1 MLQMNHATRQTP
13 SRRLSLALIAV
24 LSLAVLLAMFSGTAS
39 AQSEAAIG
47 RGFTGVVKSVSATNG
62 LLAVESK
69 GILFQLGVN
78 DTTIINVPPDQDVGL
93 TGLPVE
99 LSFKIAGLAD
109 GPITDA
115 NGIATP
121 EIHTAQKLIV
131 IPGRA
136 TRSHKRTIASDKQG
150 DDLTALDAD
159 GVKTE
164 LKGRGAGIEKGESLI
179 ILVQKPGRGS
189 TKEKVR
195 GLFKAKTVTDRL
207 DRLAEAEAEDP
218 IKASILAGLR
228 DRRDDEQ
235 EKRLRR
241 TADNAEMAADLIER
255 WPLSRCFRVAA
266 NLIGAL
272 AKQARRLHDRGRLTL
287 VKELPA
293 SLCSS
298 RESALITG
306 LTAPRPL
313 RGDGAEFESVVQ
325 LESAAQTIALIA
337 YKELW
342 TFGFSSRT
350 PEELSALLLGPP
362 GAHVA

>member
-1 MLQMNHATRQTP
+1 
-13 SRRLSLALIAV
+13 
-24 LSLAVLLAMFSGTAS
+24 
-39 AQSEAAIG
+39 
-47 RGFTGVVKSVSATNG
+47 
-62 LLAVESK
+62 
-69 GILFQLGVN
+69 
-78 DTTIINVPPDQDVGL
+78 
-93 TGLPVE
+93 
-99 LSFKIAGLAD
+99 LAD

-207 DRLAEAEAEDP
+207 DRLAEAEAEGP

-241 TADNAEMAADLIER
+241 TADNAETGLKEFVLNRVKALQKEQAAGVKR
-255 WPLSRCFRVAA
+255 RG
-266 NLIGAL
+266 IGADVSEC
-272 AKQARRLHDRGRLTL
+272 ARGIVGHRAGSI
-287 VKELPA
+287 KELNA
-293 SLCSS
+293 DQRRRVTEECLN
-298 RESALITG
+298 RTK
-306 LTAPRPL
+306 APPHRRRTVL
-313 RGDGAEFESVVQ
+313 R
-325 LESAAQTIALIA
+325 
-337 YKELW
+337 
-342 TFGFSSRT
+342 
-350 PEELSALLLGPP
+350 LSG
-362 GAHVA
+362 